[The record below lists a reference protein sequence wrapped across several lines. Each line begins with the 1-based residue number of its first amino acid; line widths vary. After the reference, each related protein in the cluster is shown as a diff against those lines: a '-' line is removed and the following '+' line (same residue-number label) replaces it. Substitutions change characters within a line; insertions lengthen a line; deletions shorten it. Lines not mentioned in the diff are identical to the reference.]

1 MLDVAGNRSWSDC
14 KRVLDERG
22 TLVIVG
28 GPKSNRLVGSLSRA
42 VRVRLLSI
50 PGSRRVA
57 APFLASL
64 NRGDLVT
71 LGELLEAGTV
81 MPVIDRQYPLEEAA
95 EALGYVAEGHARGK
109 VVIDVAG

>member
-42 VRVRLLSI
+42 VKVRLLSI
-50 PGSRRVA
+50 PGSRSVA
-57 APFLASL
+57 APFLANL
-64 NRGDLVT
+64 NRKDLAT
-71 LGELLEAGTV
+71 LGEMLESGTV
-81 MPVIDRQYPLEEAA
+81 TPVIDRRYALAEAA
-95 EALGYVAEGHARGK
+95 AGLRYVAEGHAAGK
-109 VVIDVAG
+109 VVVNVA